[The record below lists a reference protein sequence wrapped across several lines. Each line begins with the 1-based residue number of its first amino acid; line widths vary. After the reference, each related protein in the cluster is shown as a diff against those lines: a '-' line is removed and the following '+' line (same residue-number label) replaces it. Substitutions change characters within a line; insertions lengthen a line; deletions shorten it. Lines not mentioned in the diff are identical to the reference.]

1 MRPSFVNL
9 PKPFIVSV
17 ITDRTPEAAI
27 ATIRNSEYDG
37 AQAYDLHL
45 RSLERQY
52 HNTNDLERIIKTTH
66 RPVMLINYRGD
77 ATWANDATDEQLVE
91 SHLIGVK
98 AGASA
103 CDIMGDIFDPS
114 PLQLSMKPEIIDR
127 QKRLIDQIHGLG
139 AEVIM
144 STHTFGVHMSTER
157 AVEQLT
163 QLQSR
168 GADMVKLAELVS
180 SEEELM
186 ESFRTTVAL
195 KNELKVPFIHI
206 CMGQYGKLHRFV
218 GPMLGSSL
226 IFCVQNYQPGALM
239 DQPLVR
245 AARRVFDNLD
255 YHVNR
260 TALPD

>member
-17 ITDRTPEAAI
+17 ITETDPAHAI
-27 ATIRNSEYDG
+27 ATIRNSEFDG

-45 RSLERQY
+45 RSLERKY
-52 HNTNDLERIIKTTH
+52 HNEADLERIIKSTH

-77 ATWANDATDEQLVE
+77 AMWQNNATDEELVQ
-91 SHLIGVK
+91 SHLIGVR

-103 CDIMGDIFDPS
+103 CDIMGDLFDPS
-114 PLQLSMKPEIIDR
+114 PLQLTKNPQAIDR
-127 QKRLIDQIHGLG
+127 QKKLIDQIHSMG

-144 STHTFGVHMSTER
+144 STHTFGVHMSTEQ

-163 QLQSR
+163 ELQSR
-168 GADMVKLAELVS
+168 GADMVKLAETLT
-180 SEEELM
+180 SEDDLLEAY
-186 ESFRTTVAL
+186 RTTVEL
-195 KNELKVPFIHI
+195 KRNLKVPFIHI

-218 GPMLGSSL
+218 GPMMGSSL

-239 DQPLVR
+239 DQPLVH
-245 AARRVFDNLD
+245 AAKKVFDNLD
-255 YHVNR
+255 WHVNR
-260 TALPD
+260 TV